1 MPKTNA
7 YLDHN
12 ASTILLPQAKKAII
26 DALDLV
32 GNPSAI
38 HKDGRVLETLIEDA
52 RKNVAKAT
60 GAKPSEVVFTGS
72 ATESINQAIIAGVKA
87 LKIDKI
93 IVSSGEHAAALN
105 AAKSCEQEVIEVF
118 LLDSGQI
125 DISLLKD
132 ELQKLDETGH
142 TALVCVHEVNNE
154 TGIIQPVKQ
163 IETLVGASRHF
174 LFIDAV
180 QAFGKTELN
189 FSSRP
194 VDMMAVSAHKAGGPV
209 GIGAL
214 LMKSHCDEVRFIH
227 GGGQEKGRRS
237 GTLSAPLIAGFG
249 AAARQYP
256 LSYDVKKISQLVKEL
271 EAGIKKLRPDAVIFG
286 QDAPRMGN
294 IINFAVPELKA
305 SVALMG
311 LDIEGVSVSSGSA
324 CSSGKVTYS
333 HVLCAMGISPK
344 LATGRLRLSLG
355 WNSTKQDVEAFLN
368 AYEKVLA
375 QHEKGTKHPKDGE
388 LDACC

>member
-26 DALDLV
+26 DALELA

-38 HKDGRVLETLIEDA
+38 HRDGRVLEALIEDA
-52 RKNVAKAT
+52 RENVAKAA
-60 GAKPSEVVFTGS
+60 GAKRSEVVFTGS

-87 LKIDKI
+87 LKLDKI
-93 IVSSGEHAAALN
+93 IISAGEHAAALN

-118 LLDSGQI
+118 LLDNGQI
-125 DISLLKD
+125 DIAQLKD
-132 ELQKLDETGH
+132 ELQKLDETGQ
-142 TALVCVHEVNNE
+142 TALICVHEVNNE
-154 TGIIQPVKQ
+154 TGIIQPIKQ

-180 QAFGKTELN
+180 QAFGKADLS

-194 VDMMAVSAHKAGGPV
+194 VDMMAISAHKAGGPV

-214 LMKSHCDEVRFIH
+214 LMKSHCDEVRLIY
-227 GGGQEKGRRS
+227 GGSQEKGRRS

-249 AAARQYP
+249 AAAKQFSQ
-256 LSYDVKKISQLVKEL
+256 SYDAKKINQLVEML
-271 EAGIKKLRPDAVIFG
+271 ESGIKKLRPDAVVFG
-286 QDAPRMGN
+286 QDVPRMGN
-294 IINFAVPELKA
+294 IINFAVPDLKA
-305 SVALMG
+305 SIALMG

-333 HVLCAMGISPK
+333 HVLCAMGISPE
-344 LATGRLRLSLG
+344 LATGRLRVSLG
-355 WNSTKQDVEAFLN
+355 WNSTKQDVEAFLS
-368 AYEKVLA
+368 AFGKMLKQHDKGLQSPKAEK
-375 QHEKGTKHPKDGE
+375 
-388 LDACC
+388 